1 MTGENGQSHEL
12 CEDDDDNVQL
22 PFMSLAPATQRSLQT
37 MCLVVLAVLAGT
49 YLIYWLRPV
58 LVPFVVALFVVSGLS
73 PILAVLERTLGVTR
87 IVAAAITFL
96 AGFALLIIFGSTIVF
111 SVADLGKNSDKYIQR
126 VDDIVREVDARF
138 PLNLQLKRNPN
149 GLVEPEERQGDS
161 AAQDDQASPAGKAE
175 QALAEVESIAPET
188 SKLATRPLAP
198 SEQGPSAP
206 GIGTVPAETGATK
219 TPMGESSRQTE
230 VNSVSATVP
239 SSSKPDLLESLA
251 RQGIAIVSQSLL
263 NLIST
268 SVVVLIFVFFLLLGT
283 PSIVASSPTIHEI
296 NHQVRSYLALK
307 TIISVLTGLAFGLA
321 LRLFGVPM
329 AFTFG
334 VLAFL
339 LNFVPNVGPIVASL
353 LPIPLIIFDP
363 SGNLWWMVAA
373 ITVTSMIQVISG
385 NIFEPKIMGESSDL
399 HPVVVLLSLMFWG
412 MMWGVIGMFLATP
425 IAAGFKIVLERF
437 DETRP
442 IAAFMAGRSVNEA
455 KLES

>member
-1 MTGENGQSHEL
+1 MSGENRQSSEL
-12 CEDDDDNVQL
+12 CQDDSNSDQM
-22 PFMSLAPATQRSLQT
+22 PIISLDPATQHRVQT
-37 MCLVVLAVLAGT
+37 VCLVVLAVLAAT

-58 LVPFVVALFVVSGLS
+58 LVPFVLALFVVSGLS

-96 AGFALLIIFGSTIVF
+96 AGFALLVIFGSTIVF
-111 SVADLGKNSDKYIQR
+111 SVADLGQHSDKYIQR
-126 VDDIVREVDARF
+126 VDEIVRELDQRF
-138 PLNLQLKRNPN
+138 PLDLQLRQSPS
-149 GLVEPEERQGDS
+149 GVVEPENTKS
-161 AAQDDQASPAGKAE
+161 NAS
-175 QALAEVESIAPET
+175 T
-188 SKLATRPLAP
+188 SSNA
-198 SEQGPSAP
+198 
-206 GIGTVPAETGATK
+206 
-219 TPMGESSRQTE
+219 
-230 VNSVSATVP
+230 
-239 SSSKPDLLESLA
+239 PDLLESIA

-283 PSIVASSPTIHEI
+283 PSMVTSSATVHEI

-307 TIISVLTGLAFGLA
+307 TVISVFTGLAFGLA

-353 LPIPLIIFDP
+353 LPIPLIILDP
-363 SGNLWWMVAA
+363 AGNFWWMVAA

-385 NIFEPKIMGESSDL
+385 NIVEPKIMGESSDL

-425 IAAGFKIVLERF
+425 MAAGFKIVLERF
-437 DETRP
+437 DETKP
-442 IAAFMAGRSVNEA
+442 IAAFMAGRSMNEA
-455 KLES
+455 SLES